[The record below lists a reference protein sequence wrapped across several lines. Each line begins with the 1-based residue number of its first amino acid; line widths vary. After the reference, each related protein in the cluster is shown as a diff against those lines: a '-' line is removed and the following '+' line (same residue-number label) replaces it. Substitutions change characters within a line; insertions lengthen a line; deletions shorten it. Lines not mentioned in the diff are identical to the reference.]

1 MPLDTTLHDALASA
15 GKNVQMDVYEHAY
28 HDFVLGN
35 QGQKRQDLPK
45 GEILL
50 AGALEALE
58 NAAAFVK
65 R

>member
-1 MPLDTTLHDALASA
+1 
-15 GKNVQMDVYEHAY
+15 VYEHAY